1 MLRAE
6 RQQAILELVKNRGIV
21 AIEDLMAHTDSS
33 KATIRRDINELAEH
47 SLLVKIRGG
56 AGLPRI

>member
-47 SLLVKIRGG
+47 SLLV
-56 AGLPRI
+56 